1 MGIKAI
7 YLDTGTVSQVSIADI
22 PKIAARAGYA
32 GLELWHHDVDPTNLS
47 TTARTILR
55 ERYGVQEVGDAPT
68 DLRRLSAE
76 CEELGLSIDGVV
88 PPLDFAFRWHEDLGP
103 EMRALIGREL
113 PKYHALGLRY
123 VVLPVL
129 GENGD
134 LASTGHILRELG
146 ALMRPFGLM
155 AALEPIGHIRKASR
169 VADAL
174 SVLEHAGPDANAG
187 LIVDCFHFFQAGN
200 ALPALRDVPPQ
211 RIVTVHLNDAMDL
224 PMREL
229 SGSRHR
235 VHPGE
240 GVFDVAGFC
249 RTLHAMG
256 YAGPCAVEVLNE
268 SYRRLDARIVAS
280 RSLRASRSVIDAA
293 ASDTTQSAHS

>member
-1 MGIKAI
+1 MGITAI
-7 YLDTGTVSQVSIADI
+7 YLDTGTVSQASIADI
-22 PKIAARAGYA
+22 PTIAASAGYA
-32 GLELWHHDVDPTNLS
+32 GLELWHHDVDPTTLS
-47 TTARTILR
+47 MSARTILR
-55 ERYGVQEVGDAPT
+55 ERYGVHHLRDVPT
-68 DLRRLSAE
+68 DLRRLRAE
-76 CEELGLSIDGVV
+76 CERLGLLIDGVV
-88 PPLDFAFRWHEDLGP
+88 PPLDFAFRWHDDLGP
-103 EMRALIGREL
+103 ETRALIGREL
-113 PKYHALGLRY
+113 PKYQALGLRY

-146 ALMRPFGLM
+146 EMLRPFALM

-200 ALPALRDVPPQ
+200 ALSTLLDVPPQ

-224 PMREL
+224 PVHEL
-229 SGSRHR
+229 SGARNR

-240 GVFDVAGFC
+240 GVFDVVTFC
-249 RTLHAMG
+249 GTLAANG
-256 YAGPCAVEVLNE
+256 YGGPCAVEVLNE
-268 SYRRLDARIVAS
+268 GYRQLDPQIVANQ
-280 RSLRASRSVIDAA
+280 SLRASRSVIDAA
-293 ASDTTQSAHS
+293 PSDIARSGRI